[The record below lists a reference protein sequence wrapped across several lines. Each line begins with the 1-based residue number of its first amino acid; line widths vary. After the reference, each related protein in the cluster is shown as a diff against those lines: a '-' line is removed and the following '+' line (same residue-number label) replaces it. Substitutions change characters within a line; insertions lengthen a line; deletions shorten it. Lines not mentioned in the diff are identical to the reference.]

1 MTRLFGRRPP
11 VEPPDVLAVFLDELA
26 LAYTR
31 TPGLVT
37 ARLIAHA
44 DALFHEDVVTATA
57 TTETESVEAAS
68 AADQS
73 RGDLFALSHTAPKWT
88 RRITR
93 KEVIS

>member
-44 DALFHEDVVTATA
+44 DALFHEDVALATA
-57 TTETESVEAAS
+57 PTEAESVEAAAG
-68 AADQS
+68 AAQT
-73 RGDLFALSHTAPKWT
+73 RGDLFAISRTAPKWT